1 LIPGPVYIFAAIF
14 LTSFCGVLEAA
25 ISLQNKN
32 VVFFARCFLFAFL
45 HIIEGQN
52 DNVIFS
58 KIQSFRN
65 INSKFNN

>member
-32 VVFFARCFLFAFL
+32 VVFFLFFMAIL
-45 HIIEGQN
+45 AKN
-52 DNVIFS
+52 
-58 KIQSFRN
+58 
-65 INSKFNN
+65 